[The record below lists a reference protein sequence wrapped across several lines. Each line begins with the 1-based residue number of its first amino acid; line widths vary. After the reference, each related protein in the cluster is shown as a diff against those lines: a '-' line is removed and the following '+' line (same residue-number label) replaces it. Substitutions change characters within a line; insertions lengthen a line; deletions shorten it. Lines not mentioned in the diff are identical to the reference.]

1 MKKYTFTASSDDGI
15 RVWIGGKLLIDSWK
29 NQSSASREGSITL
42 SANTPYA
49 IKVEYYEN
57 RGDASV
63 SLMWKKPESEADDY
77 SPECAD
83 ASLRKPYR
91 RRSVT

>member
-1 MKKYTFTASSDDGI
+1 MKSIRSPASSDDGI

-29 NQSSASREGSITL
+29 NQSSTGKEGSIIL

-63 SLMWKKPESEADDY
+63 SLMW
-77 SPECAD
+77 
-83 ASLRKPYR
+83 
-91 RRSVT
+91 RSQSQKQMIIPQSALTLP